1 MELTKKYYV
10 YGITYYDTKGKE
22 LCVDYYL
29 NKEERDLIFEQGE
42 SSKVYLNIFPAEK
55 KAMFHTW
62 RLPLGKFE
70 KRKKLYLVE
79 EPTIHIG
86 TTAEDY
92 KIKEIIET
100 ETQTNIFDKIP

>member
-1 MELTKKYYV
+1 METTKKYYV
-10 YGITYYDTKGKE
+10 YGITYYDTKGKK
-22 LCVDYYL
+22 LCVDFYL

-42 SSKVYLNIFPAEK
+42 SKVYPTIFPAEE
-55 KAMFHTW
+55 KAIFRTW
-62 RLPLGKFE
+62 RVPVKYTD

-79 EPTIHIG
+79 EPTCHIG

-100 ETQTNIFDKIP
+100 ETQTNIFDEIP